1 MNNLVDLEAQNLIKS
16 YSSIGLRLGH
26 CAAYGTTITPIG
38 HVPNHF
44 FQFFG
49 YHSESTNTK
58 CNVTNPLLL
67 ETAEHLVHHQDGQ
80 VFVVPSFFFS

>member
-1 MNNLVDLEAQNLIKS
+1 MNNLVHLKS

-67 ETAEHLVHHQDGQ
+67 EMAEHLVHHRDGQ